1 MGIEVSK
8 ADVQK
13 MLEGKGWLKEYMGEA
28 SGDPDAL
35 EDLADEVADAI
46 EDDPNL
52 VQKVLKATKK
62 DTGFNR
68 SFVHALVDELD

>member
-1 MGIEVSK
+1 MGIDVSK

-13 MLEGKGWLKEYMGEA
+13 MLEGKGWLKKYLGEA

-35 EDLADEVADAI
+35 EDLTDEIADAI
-46 EDDPNL
+46 EDDPSL
-52 VQKVLKATKK
+52 VQTVLKATKK

-68 SFVHALVDELD
+68 SFGKALVDELD